1 MTQKKF
7 FLHHEKKNVNESQLI
22 FWNNNIIL
30 DLIFFE
36 CNIYKILLIGTETNL
51 EHSKTIHSSETLYLV
66 ISSFCTSNFNVILHK
81 ICFLYL
87 LSIVF
92 VLLHFDDVGMLLLKH
107 VLIMLLIIFMIIKT
121 FTYFLSK
128 TLHLP
133 IFLKR

>member
-66 ISSFCTSNFNVILHK
+66 ISSFW
-81 ICFLYL
+81 
-87 LSIVF
+87 
-92 VLLHFDDVGMLLLKH
+92 
-107 VLIMLLIIFMIIKT
+107 
-121 FTYFLSK
+121 
-128 TLHLP
+128 
-133 IFLKR
+133 